1 MQKQLSLLAVAAI
14 FAASLSAQ
22 CLVTAGGTPVT
33 LTPTTGFWPADDE
46 GLSAP
51 IALGFNFP
59 VAGGTAAT
67 FSHVV
72 IESNGVAF
80 LTNGG
85 PAVGAQGFGS
95 QDMDGFAGDSPR
107 IAAFWSDLEGANGG
121 ANYAVTTDASVPGVF
136 TINWIE
142 VNEFVQPGTL
152 SAQARLFANG
162 DVSFSYSGG
171 IVIQG
176 FQATVGISAGNGL
189 TDVSTDLTALPMS
202 TIGSLYENFP
212 LGSFDLQGGTM
223 FLAFSGTGYTA
234 VQTCTGA
241 PLAYN
246 LQYGTGCYDVP
257 AAGVYEDH
265 ADAAIASAALQGNA
279 LQVIPTGYG
288 YTGLWLAGGASAYL
302 APTGAANVIL
312 TGDDGSVAVTLPSLM
327 PSPKGPVSQVT
338 VSGNA
343 IVTLGGVGNND
354 GDFSPSGSDFVLGD
368 ATAFYAWHDYNETEG
383 GDVKTELVGNLFC
396 ITFENVENYPTP
408 FPPAAPVVNPGT
420 MQFQLDLS
428 TGACT
433 MLWVTVDTDTTST
446 FGSSHLVG
454 WKTTGVVTDNGSQV
468 LATALPITTSENLV
482 AMSLSAGPNPIS
494 TPVLGTNVVYTT
506 DNMPEFAPGA
516 GIYIGINILSLSTLP
531 APGVDLFFIGAP
543 GCAAL
548 IGSLDVI
555 LNMVGVTSTQS
566 VTLPIPAGIPVGTTI
581 WSQSASL
588 IAPNSLPNGQNAFGL
603 TTSNGVETFISVN

>member
-1 MQKQLSLLAVAAI
+1 MHKQISLLAVAAI
-14 FAASLSAQ
+14 FAASVSAQ

-33 LTPTTGFWPADDE
+33 LAPTGFFPADDE

-59 VAGGTAAT
+59 MAGAASAT

-72 IESNGVAF
+72 IESNGVAY

-85 PAVGAQGFGS
+85 AAVGTTTFGIA
-95 QDMDGFAGDSPR
+95 DMAGFAGDSPR
-107 IAAFWSDLEGANGG
+107 IAAFWTDLEGVNGG

-142 VNEFVQPGTL
+142 VNEYLLTGTL
-152 SAQARLFANG
+152 SAQAKLFANG
-162 DVSFSYSGG
+162 DVSFSYSAA
-171 IVIQG
+171 IVLQG
-176 FQATVGISAGNGL
+176 FDATVGVSAGNGL
-189 TDVSTDLTALPMS
+189 LDVSADLTALPSS
-202 TIGSLYENFP
+202 TIGSLFEDFP
-212 LGSFDLQGGTM
+212 TGSVDLQGGTI

-257 AAGVYEDH
+257 GAGVYELH

-279 LQVIPTGYG
+279 LQVLPTGYG
-288 YTGLWLAGGASAYL
+288 YTGLWLAGGASAYI

-343 IVTLGGVGNND
+343 IVTLGGIGNND
-354 GDFSPSGSDFVLGD
+354 FDFSPSGAEFAVEAG
-368 ATAFYAWHDYNETEG
+368 TAFYAWHDYNEFEG
-383 GDVKTELVGNLFC
+383 GDIKTEQVGNLFC
-396 ITFENVENYPTP
+396 ITFENVENYTLTNPSP
-408 FPPAAPVVNPGT
+408 NPGT

-454 WKTTGVVTDNGSQV
+454 WKTSGVVTDNGSQV

-482 AMSLSAGPNPIS
+482 AMSLSASPNPIS
-494 TPVLGTNVVYTT
+494 TPTIGTTVTYQT

-516 GIYIGINILSLSTLP
+516 GIYIGINILSLSTIP

-555 LNMVGVTSTQS
+555 LNMVGVTPTQS
-566 VTLPIPAGIPVGTTI
+566 VSLPIPAGIPVGTTI

>member
-1 MQKQLSLLAVAAI
+1 MHKQISILAVAAI
-14 FAASLSAQ
+14 FAASVSAQ

-33 LTPTTGFWPADDE
+33 LAPTGFFPADDE

-59 VAGGTAAT
+59 MAGAASAT

-72 IESNGVAF
+72 IESNGVAY

-85 PAVGAQGFGS
+85 AAIGATSFGFA
-95 QDMDGFAGDSPR
+95 DMAGLAGDSPR

-142 VNEFVQPGTL
+142 VNEYLETGTL
-152 SAQARLFANG
+152 SAQAKLFANG

-176 FQATVGISAGNGL
+176 FQATVGVSAGNGL
-189 TDVSTDLTALPMS
+189 LDASTDLTTLPTS
-202 TIGSLYENFP
+202 AIGSLYEDF
-212 LGSFDLQGGTM
+212 LVGAFDLQGTTM
-223 FLAFSGTGYTA
+223 FFAFSGTGYTA

-246 LQYGTGCYDVP
+246 LPYGTGCYDLP
-257 AAGVYEDH
+257 GAGVYEDH

-327 PSPKGPVSQVT
+327 PSPKGPVSTVT

-343 IVTLGGVGNND
+343 IVTLGGIGNND
-354 GDFSPSGSDFVLGD
+354 GDFSPSGSEFVVGD
-368 ATAFYAWHDYNETEG
+368 ATAFYAWHDYNEAEG
-383 GDVKTELVGNLFC
+383 GDVKTEQVGNLFC
-396 ITFENVENYPTP
+396 ITFENVENYANPSV
-408 FPPAAPVVNPGT
+408 ANPGT

-433 MLWVTVDTDTTST
+433 MLWVTVDTNITST

-454 WKTTGVVTDNGSQV
+454 WKTSGVVTDNGSQV
-468 LATALPITTSENLV
+468 LATALPLTTGENLV
-482 AMSLSAGPNPIS
+482 AMSLSASPNPIS
-494 TPVLGTNVVYTT
+494 TPTIGTNVTYQT

-516 GIYIGINILSLSTLP
+516 GIFVGVNILSLSTIP

-548 IGSLDVI
+548 IGSLDVV
-555 LNMVGVTSTQS
+555 LNMVGVSSSQS
-566 VTLPIPAGIPVGTTI
+566 VLFPIPAGVPVGTTI
-581 WSQSASL
+581 WSQSAAL

-603 TTSNGVETFISVN
+603 TTSNAVETFISVN

>member
-1 MQKQLSLLAVAAI
+1 MQKQLSILAAAAF
-14 FAASLSAQ
+14 FAASVSAQ

-33 LTPTTGFWPADDE
+33 LAPTGFFTADDE

-59 VAGGTAAT
+59 MAGAASAT

-72 IESNGVAF
+72 IESNGVAY

-85 PAVGAQGFGS
+85 AAVGTTNFGFA
-95 QDMDGFAGDSPR
+95 DMAGLAGDSPR

-142 VNEFVQPGTL
+142 VNEYLETGTL
-152 SAQARLFANG
+152 SAQAKLFANG

-176 FQATVGISAGNGL
+176 FQATVGVSAGNGL
-189 TDVSTDLTALPMS
+189 LDASTDLTALPTS
-202 TIGSLYENFP
+202 TIGSLYEDF
-212 LGSFDLQGGTM
+212 LVGAFDLQGTTM
-223 FLAFSGTGYTA
+223 FFAFSGTGYTA
-234 VQTCTGA
+234 VSTCTGA

-246 LQYGTGCYDVP
+246 LPYGTGCYDAP
-257 AAGVYEDH
+257 GAGVYEFH

-279 LQVIPTGYG
+279 LQVLPTGYG
-288 YTGLWLAGGASAYL
+288 YTGLWLAGGASAYI

-343 IVTLGGVGNND
+343 IVTLGGIGNND
-354 GDFSPSGSDFVLGD
+354 FNFTPAGADFAIAD
-368 ATAFYAWHDYNETEG
+368 ATAFYAWHDYNEFEG
-383 GDVKTELVGNLFC
+383 GDVKTEQVGNLFC
-396 ITFENVENYPTP
+396 ITFENVENYTLTNPSP
-408 FPPAAPVVNPGT
+408 NPGT

-428 TGACT
+428 SGACT

-446 FGSSHLVG
+446 FGSAHLVG

-468 LATALPITTSENLV
+468 LATALPLTTGENLI

-516 GIYIGINILSLSTLP
+516 GIYVGINILSLSTLP

-548 IGSLDVI
+548 VGSLDVI

-566 VTLPIPAGIPVGTTI
+566 VTLPIPAGIPIGTTI

-603 TTSNGVETFISVN
+603 TTSNGVETFISIN